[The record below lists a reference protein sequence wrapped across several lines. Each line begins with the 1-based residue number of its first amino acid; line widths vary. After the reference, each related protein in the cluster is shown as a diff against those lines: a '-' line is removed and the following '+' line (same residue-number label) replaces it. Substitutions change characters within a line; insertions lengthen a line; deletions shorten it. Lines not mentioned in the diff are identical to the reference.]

1 MTTSPQWQRGSKSNA
16 DGWVEVARTA
26 DATLVRDS
34 KLGDSSPVLTF
45 GEDEWRAF
53 QDAVKAGEF

>member
-1 MTTSPQWQRGSKSNA
+1 
-16 DGWVEVARTA
+16 
-26 DATLVRDS
+26 LVRDS